1 MKHGRLAEQDI
12 SAMPRRH
19 LVRTDAETQKTTDP
33 SIRLRPLKLRFLPA
47 ILGILCLVTLPSE
60 PLEASTPVH
69 SATMQ
74 EAAEQQADDAAAA
87 RNGPAEAGRQG
98 PMNLEELSSLATAA
112 VVRVEV
118 EAGKR
123 SRQGSGFIVDPEGL
137 IVTNHH
143 VIRDATNATVRL
155 SSGDIYDRVSVL
167 AVDERR
173 DLAVLK
179 ISGFGLPTLRLGN
192 SDSVRIGTEVIAI
205 GSPLGLENTV
215 STGIVSGRRTEPKGF
230 QLLQITAPAST
241 GSSGGPV
248 LLRDGR
254 VVGIAAS
261 QFRNGQN
268 LNFAVPV
275 NYARG
280 LLAGLGGEPMAVLG
294 ATSLAASTDP
304 AEAETEMAAT
314 EDGVNR
320 GLQFDLSR
328 FEDHRLDLTV
338 HEPGEAVRRTRVT
351 YRRIEDIAGGEPRI
365 ERYVEGESSLE
376 REGQTP
382 PRTVRRERR
391 RSLMSAVDL
400 APVSARGEIEWL
412 SDGVWHRT
420 TYDILFAEGRVVGTV
435 EDSAGVVRQ
444 IDREVPPGLVLR
456 DMRDIA
462 FGALVAEPLVGRSME
477 LRTFDATSGEVKVDR
492 FDIRRRTTIAIG
504 GEQTGAL
511 AVDVASGLVNER
523 AYFSTD
529 VPRRLL
535 RREDAE
541 TGAVE
546 EVVAYYVLPAPDE
559 NEAP

>member
-1 MKHGRLAEQDI
+1 MPNITNRSVRLL
-12 SAMPRRH
+12 S
-19 LVRTDAETQKTTDP
+19 V
-33 SIRLRPLKLRFLPA
+33 KLQFVPA
-47 ILGILCLVTLPSE
+47 ILGILYLHAFSAAPLAAAPLAAAPSAPSAVYATL
-60 PLEASTPVH
+60 
-69 SATMQ
+69 Q
-74 EAAEQQADDAAAA
+74 EADDQADDDAAARA
-87 RNGPAEAGRQG
+87 AGPDAGR
-98 PMNLEELSSLATAA
+98 PMPPNLEELSSLATAA
-112 VVRVEV
+112 VVLVEV
-118 EAGKR
+118 EAGER
-123 SRQGSGFIVDPEGL
+123 SRQGSGFIVDQEGVIL
-137 IVTNHH
+137 TNHH
-143 VIRDATNATVRL
+143 VIRNATNATVRL
-155 SSGDIYDRVSVL
+155 SSGDVYDRVSVL

-179 ISGFGLPTLRLGN
+179 VSGFGLPTLGLGN

-268 LNFAVPV
+268 LNFAVPI

-294 ATSLAASTDP
+294 TTPLAAAPNPDD
-304 AEAETEMAAT
+304 TEMAAT
-314 EDGVNR
+314 DDNRVNQ
-320 GLQFDLSR
+320 GLRFDLSG
-328 FEDHRLDLTV
+328 FEDHRLDLAI
-338 HEPGEAVRRTRVT
+338 HEPGDALRRTRVT
-351 YRRIEDIAGGEPRI
+351 YRRIEDIAGGEPRV
-365 ERYVEGESSLE
+365 ERYVEGETTLE
-376 REGQTP
+376 REGNDAARPATI
-382 PRTVRRERR
+382 RRERH
-391 RSLMSAVDL
+391 RSIMSAVDL
-400 APVSARGEIEWL
+400 APVSSRGEIEWQR
-412 SDGVWHRT
+412 DGGWQRIS
-420 TYDILFAEGRVVGTV
+420 YDLQFAEGRVTGTI

-444 IDREVPPGLVLR
+444 VDREVPPGIVLR
-456 DMRDIA
+456 DMRNIA
-462 FGALVAEPLVGRSME
+462 FGALTADPLVGRSME
-477 LRTFDATSGEVKVDR
+477 LRTFDATSGEVKLDR
-492 FDIRRRTTIAIG
+492 FDIRRRTTIEIG
-504 GEQTGAL
+504 GEQVIAL

-546 EVVAYYVLPAPDE
+546 EVVAYYVLPSVDE
-559 NEAP
+559 DATP

>member
-1 MKHGRLAEQDI
+1 MIRPL
-12 SAMPRRH
+12 RR
-19 LVRTDAETQKTTDP
+19 
-33 SIRLRPLKLRFLPA
+33 RPLKLRFLPA
-47 ILGILCLVTLPSE
+47 ILGTLCLLAPSAA
-60 PLEASTPVH
+60 PLDAAP
-69 SATMQ
+69 SAVSPFLQ
-74 EAAEQQADDAAAA
+74 EADDQGDRDAAA
-87 RNGPAEAGRQG
+87 RPGGPDAGR
-98 PMNLEELSSLATAA
+98 PMPANLEELSSLATAA
-112 VVRVEV
+112 VVLVEV
-118 EAGKR
+118 QAGER
-123 SRQGSGFIVDPEGL
+123 SRQGSGFIVDQEGVIL
-137 IVTNHH
+137 TNHH
-143 VIRDATNATVRL
+143 VIRNATNATVRL
-155 SSGDIYDRVSVL
+155 SSGDVYDRVSVL

-179 ISGFGLPTLRLGN
+179 ISGFGLPTLPLGN
-192 SDSVRIGTEVIAI
+192 SDSVRIGTDVIAI

-268 LNFAVPV
+268 LNFAVPI

-280 LLAGLGGEPMAVLG
+280 LLAGLGQEPIAVLG
-294 ATSLAASTDP
+294 ATPLAAAPDP
-304 AEAETEMAAT
+304 DETEMAAT
-314 EDGVNR
+314 DDGRVNR
-320 GLQFDLSR
+320 GLRFDLSG
-328 FEDHRLDLTV
+328 FEDHRLDLAID
-338 HEPGEAVRRTRVT
+338 EPGDAVRRTRVT

-365 ERYVEGESSLE
+365 ERYAEGETTLE
-376 REGQTP
+376 RQGDDASSPT
-382 PRTVRRERR
+382 TIRRERH
-391 RSLMSAVDL
+391 RSIMSAVDL
-400 APVSARGEIEWL
+400 APVSSRGEVEWQR
-412 SDGVWHRT
+412 GGEWRRT
-420 TYDILFAEGRVVGTV
+420 SYDLQFTEGRVTGSI

-444 IDREVPPGLVLR
+444 VDREVPPGIVLR

-462 FGALVAEPLVGRSME
+462 FGALVAEPLVGRSAE
-477 LRTFDATSGEVKVDR
+477 LRTFDAASGEVKLDR
-492 FDIRRRTTIAIG
+492 FDIRRRTTIEVG
-504 GEQTGAL
+504 GEQVSAL

-546 EVVAYYVLPAPDE
+546 EVVAYYVLPAADE
-559 NEAP
+559 GTTP